1 MTTPPIQRLGDAVL
15 LQGRA
20 VDAAYLAA
28 AATIA
33 QLSERDAPIPAPLSS
48 LLAVCRSAS
57 TNRHDDDAPPP
68 LPARSDQIDTN
79 EAARLL
85 DRTPRS
91 VQRIARSLDGRKVGG
106 TWIFDRTT
114 VLDYRTLRDTTER
127 PTA

>member
-1 MTTPPIQRLGDAVL
+1 MSSPLIQRLGDAVL

-33 QLSERDAPIPAPLSS
+33 QLSERGSPIPAPLTA
-48 LLAVCRSAS
+48 LLTVCRSAS
-57 TNRHDDDAPPP
+57 AGRHNDDAPPP
-68 LPARSDQIDTN
+68 LPARSEQIDTH

-91 VQRIARSLDGRKVGG
+91 IQRIARSLDGRKVGG

-114 VLDYRTLRDTTER
+114 VLEYRTMRDTHER
-127 PTA
+127 VS

>member
-1 MTTPPIQRLGDAVL
+1 MTTPLIQRLGDAVL

-48 LLAVCRSAS
+48 LLAVCRDAS
-57 TNRHDDDAPPP
+57 TNRHDDDA
-68 LPARSDQIDTN
+68 LPVIPAPSEQIDTH
-79 EAARLL
+79 EAAKLL

-91 VQRIARSLDGRKVGG
+91 IQRIARSLDGRKLNG
-106 TWIFDRTT
+106 TWIFDRAT
-114 VLDYRTLRDTTER
+114 VLEYRTMRDTHER
-127 PTA
+127 VS